1 MQRGDHCL
9 SAAAWPA
16 VRWRSLDLPP
26 DPVRLFS
33 NLRHFPG
40 SFLLDSSLAVPGFTR
55 WSLLGAEPFLVLCS
69 REDRVFLHWRHQGS
83 PAVRPDLPL
92 NRWFTAPPLDVLKK
106 LLSLYRLPAP
116 PHGLPF
122 AGGAVGCLSY
132 DLGRQIERLPVLAR
146 KENAPPDLVLGF
158 YDWSL
163 VIDHQEEMVYLL
175 ASGLPAPPEQ
185 AARQAGQRLDFWQSV
200 LAAGAADSADD
211 AAPPDR
217 TLEQAG
223 QISVQV
229 DLSREQY
236 CQAVQKIKDYIAAG
250 DVFIVNMTQRFCL
263 PRVVPAWTLY
273 RRLRRINPAPM
284 AAYINFPGLE
294 VVCSSPER
302 FLQVR
307 QGRVET
313 RPIKGTRPRGRSP
326 EEDDY
331 WRRELWQSE
340 KDRAELVMIVDLE
353 RNDLGRVCRPGS
365 VQVSELYRLE
375 EYATVFHL
383 VSVVQG
389 ELEQG
394 RDAVDL
400 LRATFPGGSVTGAPK
415 IRAMEIIEELEPV
428 RRGLYCGSIGYF
440 GFDGQVD
447 LNIVIRTL
455 VYHRGQIIFNTGGGV
470 TIDSDPLAEYL
481 ETHDKARALLRALGL
496 PEPAGMYE
504 LYGR

>member
-1 MQRGDHCL
+1 MQHDEHGRP
-9 SAAAWPA
+9 AAAWPA
-16 VRWRSLDLPP
+16 VRWRSLDLPS
-26 DPVRLFS
+26 DPVQLFGH
-33 NLRHFPG
+33 LRHFPG

-55 WSLLGAEPFLVLCS
+55 WSLMGADPFLVLYS
-69 REDRVFLHWRHQGS
+69 RDDRVYLHWRYTNS
-83 PAVRPDLPL
+83 PAVCPDLPL
-92 NRWFTAPPLDVLKK
+92 NRWFTAAPLDVLKQ
-106 LLSLYRLPAP
+106 LLSRYRLPAP
-116 PHGLPF
+116 PGGLPF
-122 AGGAVGCLSY
+122 AGGAVGCLAY
-132 DLGRQIERLPVLAR
+132 DLGRQFERLPVLAR
-146 KENAPPDLVLGF
+146 QENSPPDLVLGF
-158 YDWSL
+158 YDWAL
-163 VIDHQEEMVYLL
+163 VVDHQEELVYLL

-185 AARQAGQRLDFWQSV
+185 AGQRAGQRLDFWQSV
-200 LAAGAADSADD
+200 LTAGAADRAGEE
-211 AAPPDR
+211 APPDR
-217 TLEQAG
+217 VLQPAGPVAVQA
-223 QISVQV
+223 

-236 CQAVQKIKDYIAAG
+236 VQAVQKIKDYIAAG
-250 DVFIVNMTQRFCL
+250 DVFIVNMTQRFAL
-263 PRVVPAWTLY
+263 PQVVPSWQLY

-307 QGRVET
+307 DGRVET

-326 EEDDY
+326 EEDAY

-365 VQVSELYRLE
+365 VQVAELYRLE

-383 VSVVQG
+383 VSIVRG

-394 RDAVDL
+394 RDLVDL

-440 GFDGQVD
+440 SFDGQAD

-455 VYHRGQIIFNTGGGV
+455 VYQGGQIIFNTGGGV